1 VQDEDRNSAFED
13 ENPVVQHLDVSMKN
27 GVKDKVNTKEVTNLI
42 CITDDLCLFL
52 ISNTAYLTTYD
63 RRIIYKFDVDYS
75 EQPDLP

>member
-1 VQDEDRNSAFED
+1 
-13 ENPVVQHLDVSMKN
+13 MKN